1 MVEQVFVVGGGV
13 GWFFPPPP
21 PQPQTTHTKPTHYA
35 ISTRC
40 ILAKNTK
47 IATDCRLET

>member
-1 MVEQVFVVGGGV
+1 MVGGGV

-21 PQPQTTHTKPTHYA
+21 QQTPLNNTLPTPYA

-47 IATDCRLET
+47 IATDCRRET